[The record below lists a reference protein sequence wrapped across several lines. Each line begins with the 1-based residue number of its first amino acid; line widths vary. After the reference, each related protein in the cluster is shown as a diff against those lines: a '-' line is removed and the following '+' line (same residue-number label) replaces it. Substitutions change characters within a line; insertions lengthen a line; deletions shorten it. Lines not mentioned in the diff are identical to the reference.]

1 MKHSKRYIVLAVL
14 LLIVFLFKFQVMR
27 VDAGRIDQ
35 FRGGTLDKDSWYP
48 LVAEDV
54 NGKLLTL
61 VIDNKE
67 YTNEKYLF
75 YMDHNRNIMVPVDIL
90 RDAMNCSA
98 HLYDGSHLLVE
109 KHNYYAQITLNEQT
123 AISSG
128 DAVLL
133 GSNLVEFGGNYYV
146 SLTDLAKML
155 GYSFSFDVTTN
166 TIVAADMAENINS
179 LPAKYDLR
187 DRYRVPTVR
196 DQGKLGTCWAFGA
209 VSALESSL
217 LPEDSY
223 VFSADHMSLS
233 NSFATGQNDGGEY
246 TMSMAYLA
254 AWQGPVYEVDDPY
267 GDGESNNKLTAVK
280 HVQEMRIIASKDIA
294 AIKEAVFK
302 YGGVQTSLYSSL
314 KNASSSSK
322 YYNKETHSYC
332 YIGTNKPNHDVV
344 IVGWDDNYPK
354 ENFNTSLE
362 GDGAFICQ
370 NSWGTSFGENG
381 VFYVSYYDSNIG
393 THNLAYTRVE
403 DKDNYDNIY
412 QSDLCGWV
420 GKLGYEKESMYGANV
435 FTAKSNEEV
444 VAAGFYATAPDTE
457 YKVYVVSDFTGVN
470 SFRNRQLV
478 AEGVLEDAG
487 YYTVDFENGVSVKEG
502 KKYAVVVYVKTPGS
516 THPMAIEYNT
526 GDKKLANVD
535 LEDGEG
541 YISYSG
547 NTFINVKDK
556 QDCNL
561 CIKAFTNGKKNTK
574 VGYSE

>member
-98 HLYDGSHLLVE
+98 HLYDKSHLLVE
-109 KHNYYAQITLNEQT
+109 KHHYYAQITLNEQT
-123 AISSG
+123 AISTG

-166 TIVAADMAENINS
+166 TIVATDTAENINS

>member
-98 HLYDGSHLLVE
+98 HLYDKSHLLVE
-109 KHNYYAQITLNEQT
+109 KHHYYAQITLNEQT

-166 TIVAADMAENINS
+166 TIVATDTAENINS

-217 LPEDSY
+217 LPEGSY

-370 NSWGTSFGENG
+370 NSWGASFGENG

-457 YKVYVVSDFTGVN
+457 YKVYVISDFTGVN

-487 YYTVDFENGVSVKEG
+487 YYTVDFEAGVSVKEG